1 MLSCMT
7 QSSIPT
13 DRLLVLYAEP
23 EEIRDIVK
31 ARAGDLPVRFV
42 ARSADLDAAL
52 EDFRP
57 TVVFG
62 TGGGGVA
69 KEDLKRALTFES
81 VRWLSNGG
89 AGVEHLLPWD
99 PAEKT
104 VTNAAG
110 VNAEFLAE
118 YAAGALMAMNLR
130 LMEHAANQRAR
141 RWVERTWTPIA
152 GKRLCVVGLG
162 RVGRA
167 VAARAAG
174 LGLEVVG
181 VRANPQPTEHVGQV
195 FGPDQVAEA
204 VAGCDFVAVHAA
216 LTPSS
221 RGLVDADVFRA
232 MKPGVGFLNAA
243 RGPVV
248 DEAALIAALQEGT
261 IGQAVLDVFETE
273 PLPEASPLWAF
284 DQVLVTPHIADL
296 VDDWFRRMTSAFF
309 DNLDRARAGEGLE
322 NIVDPRRGY

>member
-1 MLSCMT
+1 MSGGD
-7 QSSIPT
+7 
-13 DRLLVLYAEP
+13 DRLLILYAAP
-23 EEIRDIVK
+23 DEIRDIVE
-31 ARAGDLPVRFV
+31 ARAGELPVRYV

-52 EDFRP
+52 KDFRP
-57 TVVFG
+57 TIVFG

-69 KEDLKRALTFES
+69 KEDLKRALDFES

-89 AGVEHLLPWD
+89 AGIEHLLPWD
-99 PAEKT
+99 PAAKT

-110 VNAEFLAE
+110 VNADFLAE

-130 LMEHAANQRAR
+130 LMEHRTNQRAR
-141 RWVERTWTPIA
+141 RWAERTWTPIA

-174 LGLEVVG
+174 LGLKVVG
-181 VRANPQPTEHVGQV
+181 VRANPQPTEHVSEV
-195 FGPDQVAEA
+195 FGPDEIERA
-204 VAGCDFVAVHAA
+204 VADCDFVAVHAA
-216 LTPSS
+216 LTPQS
-221 RGLVDADVFRA
+221 RGLVDAAVFRA
-232 MKPGVGFLNAA
+232 MEPGVGFLNAA

-248 DEAALIAALQEGT
+248 DEAALIRALENGT

-273 PLPEASPLWAF
+273 PLPEASPLWSF
-284 DQVLVTPHIADL
+284 DQVLITPHIADL

-309 DNLDRARAGEGLE
+309 DNLDRRRAGLSLD
-322 NIVDPRRGY
+322 NRVDPAVGY

>member
-1 MLSCMT
+1 VS
-7 QSSIPT
+7 
-13 DRLLVLYAEP
+13 DAERLLVLYAEP
-23 EEIRDIVK
+23 DEIRDIVE
-31 ARAGDLPVRFV
+31 ARAGDLPVRVV
-42 ARSADLDAAL
+42 ARSEDLDAAL
-52 EDFRP
+52 QDFRP
-57 TVVFG
+57 TVIFG

-69 KEDLKRALTFES
+69 KEDLKRALAFES

-110 VNAEFLAE
+110 VNADFLAE
-118 YAAGALMAMNLR
+118 YAAGALTAMNLR
-130 LMEHAANQRAR
+130 LMEHMANQRAR
-141 RWVERTWTPIA
+141 RWEERTWTPIA

-181 VRANPQPTEHVGQV
+181 VRANPQPTEHVAHV
-195 FGPDQVAEA
+195 YGPDETAKA

-221 RGLVDADVFRA
+221 RGLVDAEVFRA

-248 DEAALIAALQEGT
+248 DEAALIAALEAGM

-273 PLPEASPLWAF
+273 PLPEGSPLWGF

-309 DNLDRARAGEGLE
+309 DNLDRARAGEALE
-322 NIVDPRRGY
+322 NIVDPTRGY